1 MLKRSLVVMTVVV
14 LVAGLASWAMAQQ
27 KGSAPKAGKP
37 GAVAVDVVEWS
48 GKVTAVDTTKR
59 TVTLEGPSGR
69 VATVNA
75 KNARNLDQV
84 KVGDTVKIRY
94 AEELAI
100 YVRKADAAPQATET
114 KAVELAPKGQKPGG
128 VVAETVE
135 ITANVEAIDYQTRAI
150 ALKGPLGNIRIFK
163 VSDAVER
170 LNEIKVG
177 DQVVIR
183 VTEAIALAVVKP

>member
-1 MLKRSLVVMTVVV
+1 MKRFQVAMLTVV
-14 LVAGLASWAMAQQ
+14 LVVGFASLAMAQQ
-27 KGSAPKAGKP
+27 KASAPKGGKP
-37 GAVAVDVVEWS
+37 GAVLVDVVEWS
-48 GKVTAVDTTKR
+48 GKITAVDLTKR

-94 AEELAI
+94 TEELAI
-100 YVRKADAAPQATET
+100 FVRKADAAPQATEA

-128 VVAETVE
+128 VVADTIE
-135 ITANVEAIDYQTRAI
+135 ITANVEAIDYLTRAI
-150 ALKGPLGNIRIFK
+150 AVKGPLGNTRIFK

-170 LNEIKVG
+170 FNEIKVG

>member
-1 MLKRSLVVMTVVV
+1 MLKRSLVIMAVVV
-14 LVAGLASWAMAQQ
+14 LVMGLASWAGAQQ
-27 KGSAPKAGKP
+27 KGSAPKSKP
-37 GAVAVDVVEWS
+37 GGVMVDVVEWT
-48 GKVTAVDTTKR
+48 GKVTAVDLTKR

-170 LNEIKVG
+170 FNEIKPG

>member
-14 LVAGLASWAMAQQ
+14 LVAGLATWSGAQQ
-27 KGSAPKAGKP
+27 KGSPPKSKP
-37 GAVAVDVVEWS
+37 GAVVVDVVEWT
-48 GKVTAVDTTKR
+48 GKVTAVDLTKR
-59 TVTLEGPSGR
+59 TVTLEGPGGR

-84 KVGDTVKIRY
+84 KVGDSVKIRY

-100 YVRKADAAPQATET
+100 FVRKADAPPQATEA

-128 VVAETVE
+128 MVAETTE
-135 ITANVEAIDYQTRAI
+135 ITANVEAIDYQTRSI
-150 ALKGPLGNIRIFK
+150 ALKGPLGNTRIFK

-170 LNEIKVG
+170 FNEIKVG

-183 VTEAIALAVVKP
+183 VTEALALSVVKP

>member
-1 MLKRSLVVMTVVV
+1 M
-14 LVAGLASWAMAQQ
+14 
-27 KGSAPKAGKP
+27 
-37 GAVAVDVVEWS
+37 VDVVAWT
-48 GKVTAVDTTKR
+48 GKITAADTTKR

-69 VATVNA
+69 VGTGNA

-100 YVRKADAAPQATET
+100 RVRKPDAAPQATET

-150 ALKGPLGNIRIFK
+150 ALKGPLGNTRIFK

-170 LNEIKVG
+170 FNESKPG
-177 DQVVIR
+177 DQVVIL
-183 VTEAIALAVVKP
+183 VTEAIALAVAKP

>member
-1 MLKRSLVVMTVVV
+1 MKRMQVAMLV
-14 LVAGLASWAMAQQ
+14 LALLAGLTTVAAAQQ
-27 KGSAPKAGKP
+27 KGSTPKGKP
-37 GAVAVDVVEWS
+37 AGVVVDVVEWS
-48 GKVTAVDTTKR
+48 GKVTAMDLTKR
-59 TVTLEGPSGR
+59 TVALEGPGGR

-84 KVGDTVKIRY
+84 KVGDTVKITY
-94 AEELAI
+94 LEELAI
-100 YVRKADAAPQATET
+100 FVRKTDAAPHAMEA
-114 KAVELAPKGQKPGG
+114 KAVELAPKGQKPAG
-128 VVAETVE
+128 VVVDTTE

-170 LNEIKVG
+170 FNEIKAG

>member
-1 MLKRSLVVMTVVV
+1 MKRFQLAMLTVV
-14 LVAGLASWAMAQQ
+14 LVVGCASLAMAQQ
-27 KGSAPKAGKP
+27 ASAPEGGKP
-37 GAVAVDVVEWS
+37 GAIVVDVVEWS
-48 GKVTAVDTTKR
+48 GKVTALDLTKR

-69 VATVNA
+69 VAMVNA

-100 YVRKADAAPQATET
+100 FVRKTDAAPHAMEA
-114 KAVELAPKGQKPGG
+114 KAVELAPKGEKPGG
-128 VVAETVE
+128 VVTDTIE

-150 ALKGPLGNIRIFK
+150 ALKGPLGNTRIFK

-170 LNEIKVG
+170 FNEIKAG
-177 DQVVIR
+177 DKVVVR
-183 VTEAIALAVVKP
+183 VTEAIALAVVTP

>member
-1 MLKRSLVVMTVVV
+1 V
-14 LVAGLASWAMAQQ
+14 GAQQ
-27 KGSAPKAGKP
+27 KGSSPKYKP
-37 GAVAVDVVEWS
+37 GGVVVDVVEWT
-48 GKVTAVDTTKR
+48 GKVTAVDAAKR

-84 KVGDTVKIRY
+84 KVGDTVKIKY
-94 AEELAI
+94 MEELAI
-100 YVRKADAAPQATET
+100 FVRKADAAPHAAEAKT
-114 KAVELAPKGQKPGG
+114 VELAPKGQKPAGF
-128 VVAETVE
+128 VVDTLE

-150 ALKGPLGNIRIFK
+150 ALKGPLGNTRIFK

-170 LNEIKVG
+170 FQEIKVG

>member
-1 MLKRSLVVMTVVV
+1 MLKRVGVLLVAVT
-14 LVAGLASWAMAQQ
+14 LVAGLATWVGAQQ
-27 KGSAPKAGKP
+27 KGSAPKGKP
-37 GAVAVDVVEWS
+37 GGVVVDVVEWS
-48 GKVTAVDTTKR
+48 GTVKAVDSAKR
-59 TVTLEGPSGR
+59 TVTLEGPGGR

-75 KNARNLDQV
+75 KNARNFDQV

-100 YVRKADAAPQATET
+100 VVRKADAPPQATET
-114 KAVELAPKGQKPGG
+114 KAIELAPKGQKPGG
-128 VVAETVE
+128 VVADTVE

-170 LNEIKVG
+170 FNEIKAG

>member
-1 MLKRSLVVMTVVV
+1 MKRLQAVILV
-14 LVAGLASWAMAQQ
+14 LVLLAGVATLAAAQQ
-27 KGSAPKAGKP
+27 KGSASKTGKP
-37 GAVAVDVVEWS
+37 GAVLADVIEWS
-48 GKVTAVDTTKR
+48 GTVTAVDYTKR
-59 TVTLEGPSGR
+59 TVELKGPAGR

-94 AEELAI
+94 MEEMAI
-100 YVRKADAAPQATET
+100 FVRKADAAPQAAEA
-114 KAVELAPKGQKPGG
+114 KGVELAPKGQKPAG
-128 VVAETVE
+128 VVVDTTE

-150 ALKGPLGNIRIFK
+150 ALKGPLGNTRIFK
-163 VSDAVER
+163 VNDAVER
-170 LNEIKVG
+170 FNEIKAG

>member
-1 MLKRSLVVMTVVV
+1 MKRFQVAMLIVLVVG
-14 LVAGLASWAMAQQ
+14 VASLAMAQQ
-27 KGSAPKAGKP
+27 KASAPKGGKP
-37 GAVAVDVVEWS
+37 GAVLVDVVEWS
-48 GKVTAVDTTKR
+48 GTVTALDLTKR
-59 TVTLEGPSGR
+59 TVTLEGPNGR

-100 YVRKADAAPQATET
+100 FVRKTDAAPQATEA
-114 KAVELAPKGQKPGG
+114 KAVELAPKGQKPAGL
-128 VVAETVE
+128 VTNTTE

-150 ALKGPLGNIRIFK
+150 ALKGPLGNTRIFK

-170 LNEIKVG
+170 FNEVKVG
-177 DQVVIR
+177 DQVVVR

>member
-1 MLKRSLVVMTVVV
+1 MKRFQLAMLTVV
-14 LVAGLASWAMAQQ
+14 LVVGCASLAMAQQ
-27 KGSAPKAGKP
+27 ASAPEGGKP
-37 GAVAVDVVEWS
+37 GAIVVDVVEWS
-48 GKVTAVDTTKR
+48 GKVTALDLTKR

-69 VATVNA
+69 VAMVNA

-100 YVRKADAAPQATET
+100 FVRKTDAAPHAMEA
-114 KAVELAPKGQKPGG
+114 KAVELAPKGEKPGG
-128 VVAETVE
+128 VMADTIE

-150 ALKGPLGNIRIFK
+150 ALKGPLGNTRIFM

-170 LNEIKVG
+170 FNEIKAG
-177 DQVVIR
+177 DKVVVR
-183 VTEAIALAVVKP
+183 VTEAIALAVVTP

>member
-1 MLKRSLVVMTVVV
+1 MLLVAVA
-14 LVAGLASWAMAQQ
+14 LVAGLATWAGAQQ
-27 KGSAPKAGKP
+27 KGSAPKSRP
-37 GAVAVDVVEWS
+37 GGVVVDVVEWT
-48 GKVTAVDTTKR
+48 GKVTAVDPTKR

-100 YVRKADAAPQATET
+100 YVRKADAAPQATEAT
-114 KAVELAPKGQKPGG
+114 AVELAPKGQKPGG
-128 VVAETVE
+128 VVAETIE

-170 LNEIKVG
+170 FNEIKVG

-183 VTEAIALAVVKP
+183 VTEAIALSVVKP